1 MAESYHNPQPGHF
14 KRFLDR
20 FTSNSESKADSR
32 DMRPISDTYTI
43 EGKHRTKIHAAYG
56 NWPFLSGPIWGCKK
70 TLMHFARCVF
80 CYRSFFLP
88 HRFTWDCDYS
98 TKWNRF
104 SIANNI
110 LHNITTQL
118 KYYQRRVR
126 DGSRRQREQAQAR
139 NILSRGRRLQS
150 RRRQRQQQQQWSRS
164 RRQRQQQ
171 GERYQLEEQQHQ
183 EQDHNQPQPRLRMPA
198 RFHDGE
204 ATEHG
209 KSRWKNRVIHNRCL
223 LFGEDTLES
232 NDWSKWFGMNLAK
245 MMWKAS

>member
-1 MAESYHNPQPGHF
+1 MEIDLFFRVPYEVVKNSNAFCKMG
-14 KRFLDR
+14 FL
-20 FTSNSESKADSR
+20 
-32 DMRPISDTYTI
+32 
-43 EGKHRTKIHAAYG
+43 
-56 NWPFLSGPIWGCKK
+56 LS
-70 TLMHFARCVF
+70 L
-80 CYRSFFLP
+80 FFP

-118 KYYQRRVR
+118 KYYQRWVR

-150 RRRQRQQQQQWSRS
+150 RRRQRQQQHQQQQQWSRS

-209 KSRWKNRVIHNRCL
+209 KSRWKTGSSTTDAFCLVKILLRVMIDQSDLGWKFH
-223 LFGEDTLES
+223 
-232 NDWSKWFGMNLAK
+232 LAK